1 MRAHRLLPEY
11 LRVAYGCMACDGEIA
26 ASEVSCLRS
35 IAIQMGQPAE
45 DVEADLHTIQMEF
58 VKDAEGMVC
67 RAKDKLTSEG
77 LNHRDGALLLD
88 LLVQLVEAD
97 ETVQPNES
105 RYVRDLVRDIGLDR
119 VALRE
124 EHPEWRS
131 YLAEGIRAAE
141 GEEWPFAD
149 ALASLPDTIPNP
161 SSE

>member
-1 MRAHRLLPEY
+1 MSAHRLLPEY
-11 LRVAYGCMACDGEIA
+11 LRVAYGCIACDGEIA

-45 DVEADLHTIQMEF
+45 DVDADLQTIQLEF

-67 RAKDKLTSEG
+67 QAKNKLLSEG
-77 LNHRDGALLLD
+77 LNHRDGTLLLE

-105 RYVRDLVRDIGLDR
+105 RYVRSLVRDIGLDR

-131 YLAEGIRAAE
+131 YLAEGIRTVE
-141 GEEWPFAD
+141 GDKWPFAD
-149 ALASLPDTIPNP
+149 ALASLPDTTPNP
-161 SSE
+161 QSE